1 MLVDRRIRIRE
12 DQKHTDPAQDPDPQ
26 HWFLQLLFIEQEATE
41 PVRYT
46 AQHDGNLP
54 LLFPLAGQAQNLPLD
69 QEGKSTFVFV
79 AVSVYSVVDPDC
91 YFPDPDPTFQLVPDP
106 VSSGFAF
113 VADPNQC
120 DADLSLAWV
129 LVT

>member
-1 MLVDRRIRIRE
+1 M
-12 DQKHTDPAQDPDPQ
+12 
-26 HWFLQLLFIEQEATE
+26 
-41 PVRYT
+41 RYT

-54 LLFPLAGQAQNLPLD
+54 FLFPLAGQTQNLPLD
-69 QEGKSTFVFV
+69 QEGKPIFVFV

-113 VADPNQC
+113 VADPNQF
-120 DADLSLAWV
+120 DTVMSLASV